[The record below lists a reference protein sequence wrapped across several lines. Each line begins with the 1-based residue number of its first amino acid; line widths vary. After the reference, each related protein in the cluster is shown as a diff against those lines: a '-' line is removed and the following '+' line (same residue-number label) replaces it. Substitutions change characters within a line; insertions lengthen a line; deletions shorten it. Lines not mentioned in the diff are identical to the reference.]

1 MTQEI
6 YFRNLEQFG
15 FGPNVMK
22 KIKICPK
29 CGQIAKKGT
38 FFCRSCGAFLTR
50 ETLYDHYRRQH
61 RCCPECDTVLTA
73 DSLYC
78 PNCGK
83 QISSNEQVIF
93 PRRLAL

>member
-6 YFRNLEQFG
+6 HFRNLEQFG

-38 FFCRSCGAFLTR
+38 FFCRSCSAFLTR

-61 RCCPECDTVLTA
+61 RCCPECDTVLAA
-73 DSLYC
+73 DSQYC
-78 PNCGK
+78 PNCGR
-83 QISSNEQVIF
+83 QISSNYQIILQ
-93 PRRLAL
+93 RRLSL

>member
-1 MTQEI
+1 MTKEI
-6 YFRNLEQFG
+6 HFRNLEQFG

-29 CGQIAKKGT
+29 CGQIAKKGS

-61 RCCPECDTVLTA
+61 RCCPECDTVLAA
-73 DSLYC
+73 DSQYC
-78 PNCGK
+78 PNCGRQLTSNY
-83 QISSNEQVIF
+83 QIILQRKLS
-93 PRRLAL
+93 L

>member
-1 MTQEI
+1 MTKEI
-6 YFRNLEQFG
+6 HFRNLEKFG

-29 CGQIAKKGT
+29 CGQISKKGSL
-38 FFCRSCGAFLTR
+38 FCRSCGAFLTR

-61 RCCPECDTVLTA
+61 RCCPECDTVLA
-73 DSLYC
+73 DDSRYC

>member
-1 MTQEI
+1 
-6 YFRNLEQFG
+6 
-15 FGPNVMK
+15 MK
-22 KIKICPK
+22 KTKVCPK

-61 RCCPECDTVLTA
+61 RCCPECDTVLAA
-73 DSLYC
+73 DSQYC

-83 QISSNEQVIF
+83 QILQKAVGYQENTPQGGNNET
-93 PRRLAL
+93 

>member
-6 YFRNLEQFG
+6 HFRNLEQFG

-29 CGQIAKKGT
+29 CGQIVKKGS
-38 FFCRSCGAFLTR
+38 FFCRSCGVFLTR

-61 RCCPECDTVLTA
+61 RCCTECGTVLTDDA
-73 DSLYC
+73 RFC
-78 PNCGK
+78 PCCGINTK
-83 QISSNEQVIF
+83 
-93 PRRLAL
+93 PDAAGK